1 MQHYFQHACKV
12 DKKGNKSMSPLERK
26 FGKYAIRNLS
36 LVLIILYTCG
46 YIIQAINSSF
56 LSYLTLNPYAVIHGQ
71 IWRLV
76 TWLIIPP
83 EQSNII
89 FIIIMLFFYYSIGT
103 SLERT
108 WGTWRYNVYI
118 FTGVLLMIAGAFLMM
133 LISWLAGDMT
143 GFYGGYSIY
152 FSTYYINMS
161 IFLAYALTFPD
172 AIVLFMFIIP
182 LKVKWLGIIYGAMLA
197 FEFVQYLAAG
207 IRTGNMAYYYLCA
220 AICVSMINF
229 AIFYIRNIRGGQLF
243 ATKTQR
249 SFRRGVYGS
258 SSGRSRGSGR
268 YAGSSGRTNGSFDYG
283 RGADTEPSRAQQN
296 ASGGG
301 QKAVHMQPQR
311 AMHRCAI
318 CGKTELDDPNMEFRY
333 CSKCQG
339 AYEFC
344 SDHLFT
350 HIHAANGEGP
360 KAGNQ

>member
-1 MQHYFQHACKV
+1 M
-12 DKKGNKSMSPLERK
+12 ERR

-36 LVLIILYTCG
+36 LVLILLYTCG
-46 YIIQAINSSF
+46 YIIEAINSSF
-56 LSYLTLNPYAVIHGQ
+56 LFYLTLNPYEIIHGQ

-103 SLERT
+103 SLERA

-118 FTGVLLMIAGAFLMM
+118 FTGVLLMIAGAFVMM
-133 LISWLAGDMT
+133 LVSWLTGDLA

-161 IFLAYALTFPD
+161 IFLAYALTFPN
-172 AIVLFMFIIP
+172 AVVLFMFIIP
-182 LKVKWLGIIYGAMLA
+182 LKVKWLGILYGILLV
-197 FEFVQYLAAG
+197 FEFLQYLVTG

-220 AICVSMINF
+220 AIFVSIINVT
-229 AIFYIRNIRGGQLF
+229 IFYIRNIRGGQLF

-249 SFRRGVYGS
+249 SFR
-258 SSGRSRGSGR
+258 SGMSGNRAGRFRKSGSGR
-268 YAGSSGRTNGSFDYG
+268 AEGSFRSG
-283 RGADTEPSRAQQN
+283 SGTQPE
-296 ASGGG
+296 ASMPRQSTSAGG
-301 QKAVHMQPQR
+301 QKPVRMQPQH
-311 AMHRCAI
+311 AIHRCAI

-350 HIHAANGEGP
+350 HIHAANGEKP
-360 KAGNQ
+360 RLKEENQ